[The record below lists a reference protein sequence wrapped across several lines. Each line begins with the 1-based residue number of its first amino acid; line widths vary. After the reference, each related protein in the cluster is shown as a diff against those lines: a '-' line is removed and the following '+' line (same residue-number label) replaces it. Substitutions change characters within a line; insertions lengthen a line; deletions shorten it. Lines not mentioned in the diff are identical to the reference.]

1 VLARLVLP
9 VRVLLVLLVLERRV
23 QELQL
28 VQLGRQELQLAHQA
42 QGWLSLLWQRLLAL
56 LVV

>member
-23 QELQL
+23 RRQLRVL
-28 VQLGRQELQLAHQA
+28 VQGQGLAA
-42 QGWLSLLWQRLLAL
+42 QHSLQRLLRVFL
-56 LVV
+56 L